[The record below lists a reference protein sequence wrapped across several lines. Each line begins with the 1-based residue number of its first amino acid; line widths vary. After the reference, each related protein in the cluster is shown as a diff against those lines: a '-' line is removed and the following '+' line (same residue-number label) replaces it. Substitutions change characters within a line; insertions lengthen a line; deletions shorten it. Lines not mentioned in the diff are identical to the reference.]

1 MKITDVKVIPVNKF
15 LFVKVFTDEGIT
27 GLGESG
33 DWGFLLSS
41 GEVIESFREYLIG
54 KNPMDIEHHWEYMY
68 RCFHFRGAAVMGALS
83 AIDIALYDIKGKALE
98 SLSTSCWA
106 ESAGTR
112 SGSTPMSLERASGS
126 YWTTVWQKRK
136 RDLPLSATCLPS
148 WTSPAPSRTLK
159 PMPL

>member
-83 AIDIALYDIKGKALE
+83 AIDIALYDIKGKALGVPVYQLLGGKCRDKIRVYSHVSGKRGATGQMSGGKGKGISRCRPPV
-98 SLSTSCWA
+98 SLP
-106 ESAGTR
+106 G
-112 SGSTPMSLERASGS
+112 RA
-126 YWTTVWQKRK
+126 
-136 RDLPLSATCLPS
+136 PLRAVL
-148 WTSPAPSRTLK
+148 
-159 PMPL
+159 